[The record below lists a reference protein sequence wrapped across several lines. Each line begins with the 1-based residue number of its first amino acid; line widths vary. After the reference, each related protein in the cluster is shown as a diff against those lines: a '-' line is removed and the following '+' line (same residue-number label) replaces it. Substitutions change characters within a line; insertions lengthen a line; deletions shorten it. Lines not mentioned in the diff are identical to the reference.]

1 MNTLIV
7 DDDLTTLT
15 LIKNSIKWTSL
26 GIENVFTAYNVVE
39 AKRIVRNNEIAIVI
53 SDIEM
58 PGQNG
63 VEFLKWYRENNYE
76 GKFFFLT
83 SHENFSY
90 ASASIKYHV
99 TDYLLKPF
107 DVFVMEAALKKIV
120 AEIAEEEA
128 KKNDLNYGR
137 WIKQNADRLWLD
149 FLYAIFE
156 GRIVDDWNK
165 ENLERNFSVSTDD
178 EYVLIVSYLT
188 DVEKDLEKMNPDLF
202 RFVIEQLYGEV
213 FFQSK
218 TNKNIVCI
226 QNNSN
231 YFVINVCPVDI
242 VKKFDTI
249 FDTFDKKLHAILSL
263 TATTCISDNVKL
275 RFFYNKFDSIRD
287 ILTNAVSFV
296 GTHFFEKDAVLLDTN
311 VVQGI
316 DINFIA
322 ENLEKKDK
330 LKIMSYLKRFLSEH
344 TQNRSLDSNALKS
357 IRQELLQCVY
367 IYFAKRN
374 VTPTGFLTKDIEVGL
389 TKKAGETVMDMIK
402 WANYLIEQ
410 TFENLDQ
417 TKQSMTL
424 EERINEYIRTHYR
437 ENIGRSEIADE
448 FCLAPEYIAKLYKKR
463 TGLSIKD
470 YLNQY
475 RIEQAKLLL
484 ENETLRISEI
494 SEMTGFDSFAYF
506 STIFKKYMD
515 VSPIEYR
522 KKLGIMS

>member
-15 LIKNSIKWTSL
+15 LIKDSIKWASL
-26 GIENVFTAYNVVE
+26 GIENVFTAYNVAE
-39 AKRIVRNNEIAIVI
+39 AKKIVRNNEIAIVI

-63 VEFLKWYRENNYE
+63 VDFLKWYRENKYE

-99 TDYLLKPF
+99 ADYLLKPF

-120 AEIAEEEA
+120 AEIAEEDA

-137 WIKQNADRLWLD
+137 WVKQNAGRLWLD
-149 FLYAIFE
+149 FLYTIFE
-156 GRIVDDWNK
+156 GRTVDDWNK
-165 ENLERNFSVSTDD
+165 ENLERNFTVSPDD
-178 EYVLIVSYLT
+178 EYVLVVSYLT
-188 DVEKDLEKMNPDLF
+188 DVEKDLEKMNPELF

-213 FFQSK
+213 FFQNK
-218 TNKNIVCI
+218 TNNIVCI

-231 YFVINVCPVDI
+231 YFIINVCPVEV
-242 VKKFDTI
+242 VKRLGTI
-249 FDTFDKKLHAILSL
+249 FDTFDEKLHLILSL
-263 TATTCISDNVKL
+263 TATTCISEPVKL
-275 RFFYNKFDSIRD
+275 RFFYNKFDSIRN
-287 ILTNAVSFV
+287 ILTTAVSYS
-296 GTHFFEKDAVLLDTN
+296 GTHFFEKDALQLDN
-311 VVQGI
+311 KVEQGI
-316 DINFIA
+316 DINLIA

-330 LKIMSYLKRFLSEH
+330 LKIMSYLKKFLSDH
-344 TQNRSLDSNALKS
+344 MQNRSLDSNALKS

-367 IYFAKRN
+367 TYFAKRN
-374 VTPTGFLTKDIEVGL
+374 VTPAGFLTKDIEVGL

-402 WANYLIEQ
+402 WANYLIDQ
-410 TFENLDQ
+410 TFDNLDQ
-417 TKQSMTL
+417 NKQSMTL
-424 EERINEYIRTHYR
+424 EERINEYIRSHYR

-448 FCLAPEYIAKLYKKR
+448 FCLAPEYIAKLYKKK
-463 TGLSIKD
+463 TGRSIKD

-484 ENETLRISEI
+484 ENESLRISDI

-506 STIFKKYMD
+506 STIFKKYMNI
-515 VSPIEYR
+515 SPIEYR
-522 KKLGIMS
+522 KKIGIMS